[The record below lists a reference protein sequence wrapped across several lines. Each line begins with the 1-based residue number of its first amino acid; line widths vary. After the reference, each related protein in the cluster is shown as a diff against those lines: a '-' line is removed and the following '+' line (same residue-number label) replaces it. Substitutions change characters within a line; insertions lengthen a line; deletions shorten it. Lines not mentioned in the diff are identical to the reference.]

1 MRSPQSRPDDARR
14 GQARDH
20 RGPPPCP
27 RDPPGR
33 AHRHGSAPPV
43 GARGAFPGG
52 GRRPRRCRRT
62 STASVEAGAHFAS
75 VRRSP
80 TSPTIRRRQ
89 VRRSPSAGWRAHSG
103 DGVWP
108 VATAT
113 PADDSPDRA
122 GGGEVLRTWAAI
134 AIGGAQAFA
143 RHAVPAVRRPTPSR
157 RRTSASYR
165 RFPPTLAGFRDVAGG
180 AGQLAAPSAELLR
193 HPETTC
199 ATSPTVFG

>member
-1 MRSPQSRPDDARR
+1 MGRRRLSALAVRSPVVADVHVDVEERP
-14 GQARDH
+14 
-20 RGPPPCP
+20 P
-27 RDPPGR
+27 
-33 AHRHGSAPPV
+33 
-43 GARGAFPGG
+43 
-52 GRRPRRCRRT
+52 
-62 STASVEAGAHFAS
+62 ASVGAGAHFAS

-193 HPETTC
+193 HPRRRAPRVRLCLGEELDL
-199 ATSPTVFG
+199 PDRVIF